1 MSVDYWEINYE
12 DAIDD
17 YDEEIVNTAI
27 SSFVMTIY
35 QELKTIIPEA
45 YAKKNYQEIKARL
58 HKFKTTSRYIGA
70 INFSGLCNKIQSCCE
85 KGKIDVDA
93 LAQLYEIFINNIDK
107 LYNTAKKI
115 YDTIVKKK
123 DDNDEK
129 EKEKETNE
137 VNNEEKKNV
146 ENNNEINNIEKVDD
160 NNKLTF
166 KQIEKQINIQTQHK
180 KNFSQ
185 SNLSDF
191 VALTQNDKSE
201 LVINYEEACEKFSK
215 PKVNEV
221 IINFIDEKISKI
233 KEDIKN
239 FKENPNN
246 YNYKNQIFRIIE
258 IIKEVCKK
266 VNAEQF
272 SKKIN
277 SFGNLLSSTE
287 RFKKINKI
295 MEELSKAVDSLE
307 NEFLNIMKTKMKINR
322 SETNVKKYGENIEEK
337 EVKKS
342 SFVVPKISV
351 NNVLI
356 DNINQDKENI
366 KEKETSSRI
375 NEENLKK
382 QINTNAKLRG
392 LDTINYKKFVSVVK
406 GIKTNQEG
414 LFTIENDS
422 LDLEQNDKTPFKAID
437 NDISKYYSKF
447 KNAIDSKDR
456 NELIQ
461 VINQFKDD
469 IVVKYNFPKLFT
481 LCDKWKNEIL
491 KEEDFDGLNANYNDI
506 QKILNIMKYQYN
518 SKYSSFK
525 KNGSENYFAQ
535 NENIL
540 SSYMKNDDNILG
552 ELRPF
557 KISFLKEYNSNE
569 EFEKKIK
576 KLLNCENK
584 NENIQTN
591 QMKTIKLK
599 HNKNLSKRF
608 HNIRNSFVD
617 RNPFNQKNYPK
628 CTIY

>member
-1 MSVDYWEINYE
+1 M
-12 DAIDD
+12 
-17 YDEEIVNTAI
+17 
-27 SSFVMTIY
+27 
-35 QELKTIIPEA
+35 
-45 YAKKNYQEIKARL
+45 
-58 HKFKTTSRYIGA
+58 
-70 INFSGLCNKIQSCCE
+70 
-85 KGKIDVDA
+85 
-93 LAQLYEIFINNIDK
+93 
-107 LYNTAKKI
+107 YNTAKKI

-123 DDNDEK
+123 DDNDDK

-137 VNNEEKKNV
+137 ENNEEKKNV

-185 SNLSDF
+185 SNLSDIM
-191 VALTQNDKSE
+191 ALTQNDKSE

-215 PKVNEV
+215 QKVNEV
-221 IINFIDEKISKI
+221 IINFIDEKVTKI

-437 NDISKYYSKF
+437 NDISKYYHHFSY
-447 KNAIDSKDR
+447 NY
-456 NELIQ
+456 LI
-461 VINQFKDD
+461 
-469 IVVKYNFPKLFT
+469 
-481 LCDKWKNEIL
+481 
-491 KEEDFDGLNANYNDI
+491 
-506 QKILNIMKYQYN
+506 
-518 SKYSSFK
+518 
-525 KNGSENYFAQ
+525 YFH
-535 NENIL
+535 
-540 SSYMKNDDNILG
+540 
-552 ELRPF
+552 
-557 KISFLKEYNSNE
+557 
-569 EFEKKIK
+569 FE
-576 KLLNCENK
+576 
-584 NENIQTN
+584 
-591 QMKTIKLK
+591 
-599 HNKNLSKRF
+599 
-608 HNIRNSFVD
+608 
-617 RNPFNQKNYPK
+617 
-628 CTIY
+628 